1 MSYLTGHWSFDP
13 FLLVVLAI
21 VFAHEVGLA
30 RLRRRSSPA
39 HARRRRLYAIS
50 FYAGL
55 GVLLL
60 SVESPIDYWASDYF
74 FVHMLEHLLIAFY
87 APILIVFGAP
97 WIPLLHALPVG
108 ARRRAGRSLILG
120 AWSAPLRRVGRF
132 VANPWFAL
140 ISFNVVMVG
149 WHLPALFDLSENN
162 QAIHIWLMH
171 GSFLVTGVL
180 FWLQIIPSRPFRPR
194 MSPMWQAGTI
204 ISTNIVMFML
214 AMALSIFS
222 STSWY
227 AGYAHVARGHPGAL
241 RRPADRRRH
250 PLGLWRLLGRARPH
264 HRGQAGHRTGRV
276 DSQRARA
283 PVAPNGGTHH
293 SERFLDPIRGWRP
306 TKGDAAPA
314 GPKWDVPPP
323 NRYVTSR

>member
-1 MSYLTGHWSFDP
+1 MSYLTGHWSFDT
-13 FLLVVLAI
+13 FLLVVVAI

-39 HARRRRLYAIS
+39 HARRRRLYSIS

-140 ISFNVVMVG
+140 ISFNAVMIG
-149 WHLPALFDLSENN
+149 WHIPVLFDLSENN
-162 QAIHIWLMH
+162 QAVHIWLMH

-194 MSPMWQAGTI
+194 MSPIWQAGTI

-227 AGYAHVARGHPGAL
+227 SGYAHVAGVTLAPFADQQIGAAIL
-241 RRPADRRRH
+241 WVCGDFWAVPALIIVVKRAIEQEGSIANV
-250 PLGLWRLLGRARPH
+250 LERLS
-264 HRGQAGHRTGRV
+264 HRTE
-276 DSQRARA
+276 A
-283 PVAPNGGTHH
+283 PTVRKVSST
-293 SERFLDPIRGWRP
+293 R
-306 TKGDAAPA
+306 
-314 GPKWDVPPP
+314 
-323 NRYVTSR
+323 